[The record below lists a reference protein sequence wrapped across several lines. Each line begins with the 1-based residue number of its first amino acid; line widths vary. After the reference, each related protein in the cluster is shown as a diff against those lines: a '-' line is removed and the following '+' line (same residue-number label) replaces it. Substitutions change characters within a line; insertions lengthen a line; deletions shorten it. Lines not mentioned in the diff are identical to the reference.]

1 MNKNLKIFL
10 IISCISSLLFYP
22 NNTSLANNNQQIETM
37 TTTSSDNN
45 QIKDTKENKKSKF
58 SFFGKKLNVREDNK
72 YDYTNP
78 FPDYNETE
86 TEKDLNT
93 TQIVPETK
101 DSNIK
106 ANTTI
111 TDIAAAEEEPEK
123 TDPGVDIDMVSDYL
137 DYYPEEEK
145 MVAKGN
151 ASVKIRGQN
160 TTLKADLITFYKA
173 TQIIVAEKNVRIIKN
188 QMEMKGDYIK
198 VDLSEESALI
208 DRPVT
213 NIAALKID
221 AKDAIVHTD
230 KIDAFKGIATTNEK
244 LNLVLV
250 ANSFNQFG
258 DAKQEMIND
267 VMSEDNVDKKTNY
280 KIKTKQII
288 IKPDEYKNKITMK
301 NADVYIGKRKI
312 ATIPSV
318 DITTDKEISEIETM
332 LPEIGQNRQTGM
344 YIGPSGLISLP
355 FGSTLKVSPVL
366 AFNTS
371 DIGAGGLIRYKSET
385 NKTLL
390 GYTSVKDLFIVE
402 GQQDLFTPDLKL
414 QYTANTYANDW
425 FMGDR
430 LPKYSAEAIY
440 QKSMILDDLDLRF
453 TQRYAAGYVADAT
466 RGIENDNSWGTF
478 RVKAQGEVL
487 KNRPIYNWK
496 DMLWFN
502 YRAQY
507 DISQYATGETYA
519 IIRTGPDMRFRY
531 KRFKMSLMYLLSGI
545 GGETP
550 MWFDQY
556 YYGRNNLSGML
567 EYKVN
572 KYLSV
577 GYYASANL
585 SKDNWDK
592 RLMAENRIYAKFGPP
607 DFKISFGY
615 DTVRSRTL
623 MDVSMLVGS
632 ENSKIE
638 FDKLTVLD
646 PKKLEKPKEKP
657 KFWDRWKKDNK
668 DSQTKKETTENNN
681 L

>member
-1 MNKNLKIFL
+1 MA
-10 IISCISSLLFYP
+10 SLLLYT
-22 NNTSLANNNQQIETM
+22 NNASFANEKQPEETTQ
-37 TTTSSDNN
+37 TTTPSDN
-45 QIKDTKENKKSKF
+45 KTPETKEHKKSKF
-58 SFFGKKLNVREDNK
+58 SFFGKKLKTREDKN
-72 YDYTNP
+72 YDYTTP
-78 FPDYNETE
+78 FPEYEGEENEE
-86 TEKDLNT
+86 TPEGTQENT
-93 TQIVPETK
+93 QPSSIDTTGNTP
-101 DSNIK
+101 IK
-106 ANTTI
+106 ANTAI
-111 TDIAAAEEEPEK
+111 TDITEEEPEP
-123 TDPGVDIDMVSDYL
+123 TDPGVDIDMISDYL

-151 ASVKIRGQN
+151 ASVKIRGQD

-188 QMEMKGDYIK
+188 QMEMKGDYVK

-230 KIDAFKGIATTNEK
+230 KIDAFKGVATTNEK

-250 ANSFNQFG
+250 ANSFNQ
-258 DAKQEMIND
+258 
-267 VMSEDNVDKKTNY
+267 
-280 KIKTKQII
+280 
-288 IKPDEYKNKITMK
+288 
-301 NADVYIGKRKI
+301 

-318 DITTDKEISEIETM
+318 DITTDKEMSEVETM

-344 YIGPSGLISLP
+344 YIGPSGLVSLP
-355 FGSTLKVSPVL
+355 FGSTLKLSPVF
-366 AFNTS
+366 AFNTT
-371 DIGAGGLIRYKSET
+371 DFGGGGLIRYKSET

-402 GQQDLFTPDLKL
+402 GQQDLFIPELKL
-414 QYTANTYANDW
+414 QYTANNYANDW

-430 LPKYSAEAIY
+430 LPKYSAEAIF

-478 RVKAQGEVL
+478 RAKAQGEIM
-487 KNRPIYNWK
+487 KNRPIFNWK
-496 DMLWFN
+496 DLITFN

-519 IIRTGPDMRFRY
+519 IVRTGPDMRLKY
-531 KRFKMSLMYLLSGI
+531 KRFKFFLMYLLSGI

-556 YYGRNNLSGML
+556 YYGRNNLSGMV

-585 SKDNWDK
+585 SKDNWDG
-592 RLMAENRIYAKFGPP
+592 RLMAENRLYAKFGPP

-632 ENSKIE
+632 ENSKIDFE
-638 FDKLTVLD
+638 KLTVLD
-646 PKKLEKPKEKP
+646 PQKLEKPKEKP
-657 KFWDRWKKDNK
+657 KFWDRWKKDK
-668 DSQTKKETTENNN
+668 KTVKTKKQTTENNN

>member
-1 MNKNLKIFL
+1 MA
-10 IISCISSLLFYP
+10 SLLLYT
-22 NNTSLANNNQQIETM
+22 NNASFANEKQPEETTQ
-37 TTTSSDNN
+37 TTTPSDN
-45 QIKDTKENKKSKF
+45 KTPETKEHKKSKF
-58 SFFGKKLNVREDNK
+58 SFFGKKLKTREDKN
-72 YDYTNP
+72 YDYTTP
-78 FPDYNETE
+78 FPEYEGEENEE
-86 TEKDLNT
+86 TPEGTQENT
-93 TQIVPETK
+93 QPSSIDTTGNTP
-101 DSNIK
+101 IK
-106 ANTTI
+106 ANTAI
-111 TDIAAAEEEPEK
+111 TDITEEEPEP
-123 TDPGVDIDMVSDYL
+123 TDPGVDIDMISDYL

-151 ASVKIRGQN
+151 ASVKIRGQD

-188 QMEMKGDYIK
+188 QMEMKGDYVK

-230 KIDAFKGIATTNEK
+230 KIDAFKGVATTNEK

-267 VMSEDNVDKKTNY
+267 VMSEENIDKKTNY
-280 KIKTKQII
+280 RIKTKQII
-288 IKPDEYKNKITMK
+288 VKPDEYRNKITMK
-301 NADVYIGKRKI
+301 NADIYIGKRKI
-312 ATIPSV
+312 ATVPSV
-318 DITTDKEISEIETM
+318 DITTDKEMSEVETM

-344 YIGPSGLISLP
+344 YIGPSGLVSLP
-355 FGSTLKVSPVL
+355 FGSTLKLSPVF
-366 AFNTS
+366 AFNTT
-371 DIGAGGLIRYKSET
+371 DFGGGGLIRYKSET

-402 GQQDLFTPDLKL
+402 GQQDLFIPELKL
-414 QYTANTYANDW
+414 QYTANNYANDW

-430 LPKYSAEAIY
+430 LPKYSAEAIF

-478 RVKAQGEVL
+478 RAKAQGEIM
-487 KNRPIYNWK
+487 KNRPIFNWK
-496 DMLWFN
+496 DLITFN

-519 IIRTGPDMRFRY
+519 IVRTGPDMRLKY
-531 KRFKMSLMYLLSGI
+531 KRFKFFLMYLLSGI

-556 YYGRNNLSGML
+556 YYGRNNLSGMV

-585 SKDNWDK
+585 SKDNWDG
-592 RLMAENRIYAKFGPP
+592 RLMAENRLYAKFGPP

-638 FDKLTVLD
+638 FEKLTVLD
-646 PKKLEKPKEKP
+646 PQKLEKPKEKP
-657 KFWDRWKKDNK
+657 KFWDRWKKDKKNVK
-668 DSQTKKETTENNN
+668 TKKQTTENNN